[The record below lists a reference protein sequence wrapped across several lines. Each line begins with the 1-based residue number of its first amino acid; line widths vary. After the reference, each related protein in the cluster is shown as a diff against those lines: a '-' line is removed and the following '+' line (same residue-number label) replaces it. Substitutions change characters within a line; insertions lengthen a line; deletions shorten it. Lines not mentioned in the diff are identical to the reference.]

1 MSLSN
6 RNPSTRRVFLMQVA
20 AAGGAATLAGTAQ
33 AQAKVDEKDAQAAAL
48 GYAADTAKVD
58 AKKYPKHSK
67 DQKCSGCQLYTGKA
81 ADASGP
87 CSLFPGK
94 HVASAGW
101 CSAWVK
107 KAG

>member
-6 RNPSTRRVFLMQVA
+6 RNPSSRRVFLMQVA
-20 AAGGAATLAGTAQ
+20 AAGSAVSLAGTAQ

-48 GYAADTAKVD
+48 GYSADTAKVD
-58 AKKYPKHSK
+58 AKKYPKHTK
-67 DQKCSGCQLYTGKA
+67 DQKCSNCQLYTGKA

-87 CSLFPGK
+87 CPLFPGK
-94 HVASAGW
+94 HVASGGW
-101 CSAWVK
+101 CSAWAK

>member
-6 RNPSTRRVFLMQVA
+6 RHPSTRRVFLMQVA

-48 GYAADTAKVD
+48 GYVADTAKAD
-58 AKKYPKHSK
+58 AKKYPKHTK

-81 ADASGP
+81 ADAAGP

-94 HVASAGW
+94 HVASNGW

>member
-6 RNPSTRRVFLMQVA
+6 RNPSSRRVFLMQVA
-20 AAGGAATLAGTAQ
+20 AAGGAVSLAGTAQ

-58 AKKYPKHSK
+58 AKKYPKHTK
-67 DQKCSGCQLYTGKA
+67 DQKCSNCQLYTGKA

-87 CSLFPGK
+87 CPLFPGK
-94 HVASAGW
+94 HVAAGGW
-101 CSAWVK
+101 CSAWAK